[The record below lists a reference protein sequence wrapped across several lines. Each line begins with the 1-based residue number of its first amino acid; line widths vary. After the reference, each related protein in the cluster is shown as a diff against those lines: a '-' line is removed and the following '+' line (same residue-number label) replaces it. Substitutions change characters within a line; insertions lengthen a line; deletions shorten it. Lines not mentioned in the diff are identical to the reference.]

1 VFGFDQNAKQADD
14 AQIEPLGDDAT
25 AFFID
30 EQQLSKRS
38 LDEMKWN
45 PGKIRNVKCP
55 PDFVALPPGYLFS
68 VVR

>member
-14 AQIEPLGDDAT
+14 AQTEPLGDGAT

-45 PGKIRNVKCP
+45 PGKIRNVKMPSGFRC
-55 PDFVALPPGYLFS
+55 ASSGLPI
-68 VVR
+68 